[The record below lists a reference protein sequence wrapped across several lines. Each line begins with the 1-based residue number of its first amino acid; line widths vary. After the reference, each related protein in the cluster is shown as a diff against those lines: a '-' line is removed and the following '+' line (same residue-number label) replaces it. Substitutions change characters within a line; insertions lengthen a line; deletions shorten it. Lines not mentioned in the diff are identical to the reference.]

1 MTALSQLSR
10 NNLNNR
16 FNTRNVVPAPK
27 NYYAQVESSHYPRA
41 SPTFPGSMC
50 NYYVDATD
58 AGGALLD
65 ESMFAVVT
73 QRPYVE
79 AQRLYD
85 DANTYRRHKE
95 PWEISYLRAVYPQ
108 AHPHSFRVSDFY
120 SLECLYTAL
129 LPPEVRDAFMV
140 SPGVYTATLPGPSCG
155 ELPCPCDA
163 SGPAVS
169 FARDPMLQN
178 KWPPCNVSGPAGV
191 ACCASVEAYQSCYRA
206 GKVPWV
212 ANDTWVGNDLNAG
225 QPPPDLGVLWK
236 PSLWPEYTLAVNKY
250 PKVWNSFYNA
260 AGDAADSWVEVLHS
274 SFSISNA
281 TYGVWFYRSL
291 GSGMFV
297 NMGRT
302 LASLNKLDAL
312 VKLGFGFTQIAEFIL
327 RPVRG
332 ELLDDGVTPG
342 STGLGGVSGL
352 YYWLS
357 GQTRTDLSHI
367 LTNDV
372 DMIAKYLSIAAYG
385 NDYNLN
391 RVCTTGVLDK
401 LITYLLRAAGYYS
414 VQFTVQAN
422 LYNGFTT
429 EIMVIGTAPAPIYRR
444 IQDIDVRVLDPKNPA
459 ASDMSN
465 TGCTYTYPFSCMH
478 CHESPATMNAGSN
491 CTVDISTFPTC
502 PSSPGPY

>member
-1 MTALSQLSR
+1 
-10 NNLNNR
+10 
-16 FNTRNVVPAPK
+16 
-27 NYYAQVESSHYPRA
+27 
-41 SPTFPGSMC
+41 
-50 NYYVDATD
+50 
-58 AGGALLD
+58 
-65 ESMFAVVT
+65 
-73 QRPYVE
+73 
-79 AQRLYD
+79 
-85 DANTYRRHKE
+85 
-95 PWEISYLRAVYPQ
+95 
-108 AHPHSFRVSDFY
+108 
-120 SLECLYTAL
+120 
-129 LPPEVRDAFMV
+129 
-140 SPGVYTATLPGPSCG
+140 
-155 ELPCPCDA
+155 
-163 SGPAVS
+163 
-169 FARDPMLQN
+169 
-178 KWPPCNVSGPAGV
+178 
-191 ACCASVEAYQSCYRA
+191 
-206 GKVPWV
+206 
-212 ANDTWVGNDLNAG
+212 
-225 QPPPDLGVLWK
+225 
-236 PSLWPEYTLAVNKY
+236 
-250 PKVWNSFYNA
+250 VWNSFYNA

-297 NMGRT
+297 NLGRT

-332 ELLDDGVTPG
+332 ELLDDGVTPA
-342 STGLGGVSGL
+342 STGLGGLAGL
-352 YYWLS
+352 NYWLS

-367 LTNDV
+367 LPNDV
-372 DMIAKYLSIAAYG
+372 DTIAKYLSIAAYG

-429 EIMVIGTAPAPIYRR
+429 EIMIIGTAPAPIYRR

-459 ASDMSN
+459 ATPRDMSS

-478 CHESPATMNAGSN
+478 CQESPATMNAGSN

-502 PSSPGPY
+502 PSAPGPY